1 MCEDVLSFLMPVHE
15 VYCEKGRETVVVL
28 TLVGTHLCLCQLAV
42 PSVVTGLEYCK
53 LNGSVKEPNILIYF
67 FFRPSLN
74 RVLFPMF
81 CLWWKASVR
90 F

>member
-1 MCEDVLSFLMPVHE
+1 MKGWDHHIGRKLKYAFCTVIVYVLYKLCFSGSGCSL
-15 VYCEKGRETVVVL
+15 RERRNK
-28 TLVGTHLCLCQLAV
+28 
-42 PSVVTGLEYCK
+42 K
-53 LNGSVKEPNILIYF
+53 LKGSVKEPNILIYF

-81 CLWWKASVR
+81 CLLVEEECQTLV